1 MYAYEASRY
10 DATATSAGFDS
21 TRRGCTVP
29 GKLPWA
35 NVTMTEAE
43 AACEL
48 LGPNWR
54 LCTAAEWQAACQGM
68 NPTTSSRTATRTWRA
83 TATAT
88 TT

>member
-29 GKLPWA
+29 GKMPWT

-43 AACEL
+43 HACEL
-48 LGPNWR
+48 LGPSWR
-54 LCTAAEWQAACQGM
+54 LCTAADW
-68 NPTTSSRTATRTWRA
+68 
-83 TATAT
+83 
-88 TT
+88 